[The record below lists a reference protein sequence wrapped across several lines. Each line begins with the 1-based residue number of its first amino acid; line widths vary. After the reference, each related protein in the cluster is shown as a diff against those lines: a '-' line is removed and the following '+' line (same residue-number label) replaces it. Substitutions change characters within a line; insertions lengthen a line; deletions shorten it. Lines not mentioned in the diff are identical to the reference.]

1 MMEAIGL
8 LDEPTTENAKEK
20 SIRKSRF
27 FSALILCISFI
38 SQALSMGFY
47 VSFGTLFV
55 EIVRE
60 FKTTETKAGL

>member
-1 MMEAIGL
+1 MEAVGL
-8 LDEPTTENAKEK
+8 LSGPITGSTAQK
-20 SIRKSRF
+20 SRKSREMF

>member
-1 MMEAIGL
+1 MMETVGL
-8 LDEPTTENAKEK
+8 LDAPTTGGATEK